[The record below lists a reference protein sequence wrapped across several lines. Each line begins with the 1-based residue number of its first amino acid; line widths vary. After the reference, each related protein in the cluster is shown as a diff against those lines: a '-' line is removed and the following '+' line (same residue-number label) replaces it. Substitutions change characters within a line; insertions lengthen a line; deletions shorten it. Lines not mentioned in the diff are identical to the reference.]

1 MMIVQQR
8 WLLDYQSCQRKIQHN
23 ICVVFVRMLCYY
35 SVPSAPE
42 SMITPFLQWFRVVFT
57 QKAAQIS
64 RLEWSFW
71 RDCFLRSFLDDF
83 FKVCIVPLLDSNRC
97 RHRWRGFARVV
108 SPGTCCHVSADE
120 HNILLLSG
128 PFEMIGL
135 GPPTR
140 CEWACDQFVFLA
152 CVGIANPF
160 VCQRDT
166 IHDKKNTSKRKT
178 TCPRQLSHQS

>member
-1 MMIVQQR
+1 MIA
-8 WLLDYQSCQRKIQHN
+8 WLPKLSTKDTAQY
-23 ICVVFVRMLCYY
+23 LCGFCSYAVLLFGTFCNGIHDHAFFAVI
-35 SVPSAPE
+35 SSGFHTKSRAKTWE
-42 SMITPFLQWFRVVFT
+42 S
-57 QKAAQIS
+57 S
-64 RLEWSFW
+64 RLEWSFS